1 MCTPY
6 KSSRT
11 LGKTLGFYISS
22 SALSFMSLLIVNLPS
37 QGVSLDPNSYLSK
50 NTQIIEGSHF
60 RAEFTNHYVT
70 TGDPDNYVV
79 NSPSFFDGVAA
90 LILNTSLGQ
99 RDCSGSLLSSGKY
112 ILTAAHCL
120 TDGEGNLITSE
131 SVAIFNLP
139 LGPEILYGSEFFIHP
154 DWDGNLIKGNDIA
167 LIKLNDVAPDNIT
180 RYQLYTDS
188 DEVGQVGEKVG
199 YGWTGTGNTGREE
212 FGDWQRRKGQNRY
225 DALGDLM
232 LTDLGLTPRVD
243 FVPGSMLVYDFDNGN
258 AANDGFGV
266 LYGIHDLGV
275 GDGEVNSA
283 PGDSGSPTFIGGKI
297 VGINSLGFGLGR
309 DGISPDIDGQSNS
322 SFGEFS
328 ADTRVSLYAN
338 WVART
343 QSIQEP
349 NQLVG
354 LISCG
359 LLAWLSKKN

>member
-11 LGKTLGFYISS
+11 LGKALGFYTSS
-22 SALSFMSLLIVNLPS
+22 SALSFMSLLIVNLPG

-50 NTQIIEGSHF
+50 NMQTIEGSHF

-90 LILNTSLGQ
+90 LILNTSLGE

-154 DWDGNLIKGNDIA
+154 DWDGNGIKGNDIA

-212 FGDWQRRKGQNRY
+212 FEDWQRRKGQNRY

-232 LTDLGLTPRVD
+232 LTDLGLTSRVD

-283 PGDSGSPTFIGGKI
+283 PGDSGSPTFIDGKI
-297 VGINSLGFGLGR
+297 VGINSLSMLIGWPAPNR
-309 DGISPDIDGQSNS
+309 SRSRIS
-322 SFGEFS
+322 
-328 ADTRVSLYAN
+328 
-338 WVART
+338 
-343 QSIQEP
+343 
-349 NQLVG
+349 
-354 LISCG
+354 
-359 LLAWLSKKN
+359 